1 LNINNMGQVESC
13 CGAPQKTT
21 RTGGKITYGNNKKKM
36 ADKKNIS
43 KQRDT
48 DSSGKPKS

>member
-1 LNINNMGQVESC
+1 MGQVESC

-48 DSSGKPKS
+48 DTSGKPKS